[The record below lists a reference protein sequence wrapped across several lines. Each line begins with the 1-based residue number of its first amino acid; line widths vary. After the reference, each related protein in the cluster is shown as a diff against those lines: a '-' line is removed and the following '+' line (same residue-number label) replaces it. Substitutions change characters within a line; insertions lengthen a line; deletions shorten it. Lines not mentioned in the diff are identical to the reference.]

1 MPITEDAF
9 QSIEMKEKMAAQ
21 NRIHKSSTGSKNKR
35 SVLKDSNENLPYT
48 EFEGFVCYFSKNII
62 ISFHFI
68 FHIFTG

>member
-9 QSIEMKEKMAAQ
+9 QSIEMKEKIAAQ

-48 EFEGFVCYFSKNII
+48 EFEGLFV
-62 ISFHFI
+62 I
-68 FHIFTG
+68 FQKI